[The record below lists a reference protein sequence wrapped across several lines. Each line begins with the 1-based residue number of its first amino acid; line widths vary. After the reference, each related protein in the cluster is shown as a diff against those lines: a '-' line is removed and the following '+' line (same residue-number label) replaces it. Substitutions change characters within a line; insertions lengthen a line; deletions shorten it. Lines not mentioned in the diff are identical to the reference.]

1 LQYKLSGGELVLLG
15 SGGQYFI
22 GPSDEQWDVVMLVRQ
37 HSVESFIAFAS
48 NPEYLAG
55 IGHRTAAISDSRL
68 LPIVE
73 YKDHKLLK

>member
-37 HSVESFIAFAS
+37 NSVESFIAFAS

>member
-1 LQYKLSGGELVLLG
+1 MPVKQN
-15 SGGQYFI
+15 
-22 GPSDEQWDVVMLVRQ
+22 
-37 HSVESFIAFAS
+37 SVESFMAFAS
-48 NPEYLAG
+48 NPKYLAG